1 MREIRPQ
8 MSSRIRGKLNSKKG
22 LSIIFALMAL
32 LLAIMVSTVLV
43 SAAYSNAR
51 RTQRT
56 REQQQDHLM
65 MDSAAKM
72 VRDMVN
78 GCTMTFSG
86 TEVFYTEIKLAEG
99 EEAAGA
105 ESTDEETDA
114 GWTWSAF
121 QVSKDNPVADLL
133 ADHVKYAIGASSGSE
148 PDGEMEIVIQNA
160 DSLSGKKVIVELIS
174 PPFGLAGSD
183 HDVEGLNYN
192 LELRLTVRDGS
203 GVSEYSNQMV
213 LRANG
218 KCASKYTVK
227 ESEMEPVSVS
237 TTGETLTGRIRT
249 EEVHQYEIKWGNV
262 LITKGDFLTE
272 TVEESGEEP
281 DD

>member
-1 MREIRPQ
+1 MRKRMMRFE
-8 MSSRIRGKLNSKKG
+8 NKKRNNNG

-56 REQQQDHLM
+56 REQQQDYLM

-72 VRDMVN
+72 VRDMIN
-78 GCTMTFSG
+78 GSTMTFTG
-86 TEVFYTEIKLAEG
+86 TAVSYAEIKLADGEG
-99 EEAAGA
+99 TVSPEP
-105 ESTDEETDA
+105 TDA

-133 ADHVKYAIGASSGSE
+133 ADHVKYAIGAGSGSE

-174 PPFGLAGSD
+174 PPFGLAGTD
-183 HDVEGLNYN
+183 HNVEGLNYN
-192 LELRLTVRDGS
+192 LELRLIVRDGS
-203 GVSEYSNQMV
+203 EISEYSNQMV

-218 KCASKYTVK
+218 KCTSKYTVK

-237 TTGETLTGRIRT
+237 ATGETLTGRIRT